1 MKEAASVFPGIKFMP
16 ITIERS
22 GSHSAIIQEGTPR
35 LKKDDS
41 RLFYKYVVMVSMNCT
56 IGWRTERDE
65 IEKIMIL
72 GGGRVGYKVAKELS
86 SEGYKVKLVEIDA
99 NKAEN
104 IANSLSNVLVLNID
118 GTRVDLTQRRKT

>member
-1 MKEAASVFPGIKFMP
+1 MG
-16 ITIERS
+16 
-22 GSHSAIIQEGTPR
+22 
-35 LKKDDS
+35 
-41 RLFYKYVVMVSMNCT
+41 
-56 IGWRTERDE
+56 TERDE

-118 GTRVDLTQRRKT
+118 GTRVDLLSEENLEDRCLYCYDRRFSKEYYVIFNG